1 MNSVRVEGS
10 CQFGEEGRG
19 ADINEVMVRTRRND
33 EGKEKKKEWRG
44 KMTIRRREC
53 LRLRG
58 SSYDKFT
65 LLQFPLAAAMRLP
78 KERMREVRKRALKR
92 IFVEWLVVDIE
103 VMTTMMMDKE

>member
-1 MNSVRVEGS
+1 MV
-10 CQFGEEGRG
+10 GR
-19 ADINEVMVRTRRND
+19 RRND
-33 EGKEKKKEWRG
+33 EGTEKKKEWRG

-65 LLQFPLAAAMRLP
+65 LLQFPLAAMRLP
-78 KERMREVRKRALKR
+78 KERTREVRKRALKR

-103 VMTTMMMDKE
+103 VMTTMMMDKK